1 MKISGTKFL
10 SAAFQVCLLNFL
22 FTYPL
27 SAQSTSNAHA
37 KIVRNNFMAAKDSSI
52 QLGLLIHLAEG
63 WHIYWKNSGDSGIPT
78 SIEWAVQQNIELFQK
93 QWPIPKAFEFD
104 GLVSYGY
111 EDEVL
116 FIVELKIPPTTS
128 ETDINFSVKLESLIC
143 KDVCIP
149 FDTLITYQINLSE
162 NYTAVTDIA
171 DLFSKT
177 VKSTPIK
184 IDHAGLKAK
193 IKSEK
198 VYLQIDKSLHGYLQ
212 DESIYFLSFE
222 NGLFLNSLKQQT
234 NITDGFVELIIE
246 QDQFRTKEPEEL
258 YGLLIPN
265 FFGNHVKSPKAY
277 EIKIPIKK

>member
-1 MKISGTKFL
+1 MKFPSIKFL
-10 SAAFQVCLLNFL
+10 SAIFQICLLNFL
-22 FTYPL
+22 FTNPL
-27 SAQSTSNAHA
+27 PAQSTSNAHA
-37 KIVRNNFMAAKDSSI
+37 EIVRNNFMAGKDSSI
-52 QLGLLIHLAEG
+52 QLGLLIHLEEG

-78 SIEWAVQQNIELFQK
+78 TADWTVQQNIELIQR

-111 EDEVL
+111 ENKVL
-116 FIVELKIPPTTS
+116 FIVELKIPPPTS

-149 FDTLITYQINLSE
+149 FDTLITYQIDLSE
-162 NYTAVTDIA
+162 NYTAVPDIA

-177 VKSTPIK
+177 VKYTPIK

-193 IKSEK
+193 INSEK

-212 DESIYFLSFE
+212 DESIYFLSYE

-234 NITDGFVELIIE
+234 NITNGSVELIIE

-265 FFGNHVKSPKAY
+265 FAGNHIKSPKAY
-277 EIKIPIKK
+277 EIKIPIM